1 LANRRGD
8 SLNRR
13 TGHYLVSMR
22 AVILI
27 SGHGSNLQSLIVN
40 AKKIDLEI
48 CSVISNKR
56 DAFGLRRAEVANIES
71 HFVNPSLFDS
81 KDDFD
86 KELISIIDELDVSL
100 IVLAGYM
107 KILSSEFIS
116 HFSGKILNIHPSLLP
131 KFPGLN
137 THQKA
142 IDAEVKYHGASVH
155 FVTEELDGGPVISQE
170 IVEVDSKDT
179 EYSLAQKVLEK
190 EHILYP
196 KVIHWY
202 TQNRLKLIN
211 KNCITFDGKIL

>member
-1 LANRRGD
+1 
-8 SLNRR
+8 
-13 TGHYLVSMR
+13 MR

-27 SGHGSNLQSLIVN
+27 SGHGSNLQSLIDN

>member
-1 LANRRGD
+1 LANRRGY

-13 TGHYLVSMR
+13 TGHYLVAMR